1 MTDPR
6 PTPPAAPVPPAPV
19 PPRSRRTGFGCL
31 LPLVLVLL
39 FISLLL
45 NVLLG
50 ILLFRDVTD
59 SLDTDSPTLHEK
71 FLLGDRTAADK
82 VAVIRIEGTI
92 YESATTYPIHQMEK
106 AAKDPHV
113 KAVVLR
119 IDSPGGTVSASE
131 ELYQSVVNL
140 RDNTGR
146 RFTGSGP
153 KPVSVSM
160 GALAA
165 SGGYYVASAGKP
177 IAAERT
183 TITGSIGVF
192 AALPNI
198 SELTERNGIHLVLVK
213 AGDIKASGSF
223 FNRMTPEERQT
234 WQDTVDH
241 AYDLFLE
248 RVAAG
253 RPLTKDQLRNE
264 TVINET
270 IPVRDDKGNPKLEKG
285 KPETAKYTRKRA
297 DGGTF
302 TADQAIKFGLI
313 DKVEDLPATIR
324 AAASAA
330 GLTEF
335 RAVVYDKPQGLLE
348 LLTGNQVKARQDL
361 PDVRSLSAAL
371 TPRLWYLAPTAD
383 SAILTPNP

>member
-1 MTDPR
+1 M
-6 PTPPAAPVPPAPV
+6 
-19 PPRSRRTGFGCL
+19 
-31 LPLVLVLL
+31 
-39 FISLLL
+39 SLLG

-50 ILLFRDVTD
+50 VLFFSDVTGA
-59 SLDTDSPTLHEK
+59 LVDTDTHHVHEK
-71 FLLGDRTAADK
+71 FLLGDKNATDK

-92 YESATTYPIHQMEK
+92 YEAATKYPIRQMEK

-153 KPVSVSM
+153 KPVTVSM

-192 AALPNI
+192 AALPNVAK
-198 SELTERNGIHLVLVK
+198 LANDNGVKVELVK

-223 FNRMTPEERQT
+223 FHDMTPEERQT

-253 RPLTKDQLRNE
+253 RPLKKDQLRNE
-264 TVINET
+264 VVINQT

-285 KPETAKYTRKRA
+285 KPETARYTRKRA

-302 TADQAIKFGLI
+302 TADQALKFGLI
-313 DKVEDLPATIR
+313 DKIEDLPASIR
-324 AAASAA
+324 ATATAA
-330 GLTEF
+330 GLTKF
-335 RAVVYDKPQGLLE
+335 RAVVYDKPEGLLE
-348 LLTGNQVKARQDL
+348 LLTGNQVRARQDM
-361 PDVRSLSAAL
+361 PDFRSLSATL

-383 SAILTPNP
+383 GAILTPNP